1 MSYPKVKLDAVVDR
15 LFQISADSRST
26 EKETKPR
33 ILVFRIGN
41 DFGSRIQSGWENLSA
56 PNQNGSHLTNAERRR
71 TAGSLRGN
79 SVLMFLYNSRS

>member
-1 MSYPKVKLDAVVDR
+1 MRRTTATRSNEAEP
-15 LFQISADSRST
+15 SRVGAYLEALAMLT
-26 EKETKPR
+26 R